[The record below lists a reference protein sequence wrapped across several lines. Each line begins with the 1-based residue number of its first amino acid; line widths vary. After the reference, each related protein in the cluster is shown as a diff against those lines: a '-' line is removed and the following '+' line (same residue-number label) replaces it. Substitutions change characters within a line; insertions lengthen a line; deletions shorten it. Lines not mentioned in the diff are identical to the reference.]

1 MKNRRLQ
8 EIESYLRKK
17 DRASIE
23 ELSDTFQVSI
33 NTIRRDIKKLDEE
46 GLIKKFYG
54 GIAFKEVPLNSFEN
68 RFTENLSAKRAIA
81 KKAAELIR
89 EGDIIYIDS
98 GTTTATILDNV
109 NPNINL
115 TIFTNSL
122 DIIEAASKMENVNLY
137 TVGHHFRRKT
147 RSFIEIESRERLMQ
161 INITKAF
168 MAVTGVSVSQGLAN
182 QDYSE
187 TEIKSYIC
195 RTASQ
200 VILLA
205 DRTKFNKPA
214 LLTFFQFKDIDFL
227 ITNFCQD
234 EEILKLC
241 KDNEIQLFCASE
253 EIPEK

>member
-1 MKNRRLQ
+1 MKSRRLQ
-8 EIESYLRKK
+8 EIESYWRKK
-17 DRASIE
+17 EMASVE
-23 ELSDTFQVSI
+23 EFSDTFQVSI

-68 RFTENLSAKRAIA
+68 RFTENAPAKKAIA
-81 KKAAELIR
+81 KKAAELIQ

-122 DIIEAASKMENVNLY
+122 DIIETAVKMENVNLY
-137 TVGHHFRRKT
+137 TVGHHFRRNT
-147 RSFIEIESRERLMQ
+147 RSFIEIESRERLTQ

-168 MAVTGVSVSQGLAN
+168 MAVTGVSINQGLAN
-182 QDYSE
+182 QDYAE

-195 RTASQ
+195 RTAGQ

-214 LLTFFQFKDIDFL
+214 LLTFFQLKDIDFL
-227 ITNFCQD
+227 ITNFCAD
-234 EEILKLC
+234 EEIVRLC
-241 KDNEIQLFCASE
+241 QDNEIPLLCVE
-253 EIPEK
+253 ETPEK